1 MRTTSYY
8 EPPGVAARGLRIGG
22 RAVPYE
28 TGELPE
34 DFPQRLSQLR
44 ERSGLTWTD
53 FAEAVGADPK
63 QVLRWRHG
71 AHPCGGALHSLLRV
85 AGRIRGGV
93 KLIMGEDF
101 ELTGWED

>member
-1 MRTTSYY
+1 MRANSYS
-8 EPPGVAARGLRIGG
+8 ERGAVAAHGLRIRG
-22 RAVPYE
+22 RLVPYE

-34 DFPQRLSQLR
+34 DFPQRLCRLR

-85 AGRIRGGV
+85 AGRIPGGV

-101 ELTGWED
+101 ELTGWEG

>member
-1 MRTTSYY
+1 MRTTSSH
-8 EPPGVAARGLRIGG
+8 ETFPAAAHGLKVGG
-22 RAVPYE
+22 RPVPYE

-34 DFPQRLSQLR
+34 DFPQRLCRLR

-53 FAEAVGADPK
+53 FSEAVGADPK

-85 AGRIRGGV
+85 ASRIPGGV
-93 KLIMGEDF
+93 QLIMGEDF
-101 ELTGWED
+101 ELTGREG

>member
-1 MRTTSYY
+1 MRTSSYS
-8 EPPGVAARGLRIGG
+8 EQHPPAAHGLQIGG
-22 RAVPYE
+22 RPVPYE

-34 DFPQRLSQLR
+34 DFPQRLCRLR

-71 AHPCGGALHSLLRV
+71 AHPCGGSLHSLLRV
-85 AGRIRGGV
+85 AGRIPGGV
-93 KLIMGEDF
+93 QLIMGDDF
-101 ELTGWED
+101 ELTGRED

>member
-1 MRTTSYY
+1 MRRSSYRKRRT
-8 EPPGVAARGLRIGG
+8 AAAHGLKILG
-22 RAVPYE
+22 RPVPYE
-28 TGELPE
+28 TGALPE
-34 DFPQRLSQLR
+34 DFPQRLSRLR

-71 AHPCGGALHSLLRV
+71 THPCGGALHSLLRV
-85 AGRIRGGV
+85 AGYIPGGV

-101 ELTGWED
+101 EPTGREG